1 MTTYTFHIEWR
12 DGQTMT
18 GTLVTDDPQRF
29 IRAVEGRGNRY
40 GGCGAEVT
48 PEITRAEGV
57 ACIDCYHGD

>member
-29 IRAVEGRGNRY
+29 IRALSKDL
-40 GGCGAEVT
+40 
-48 PEITRAEGV
+48 EIVRADV
-57 ACIDCYHGD
+57 VPR

>member
-29 IRAVEGRGNRY
+29 IRALSKELEIVLANVEPKK
-40 GGCGAEVT
+40 ELT
-48 PEITRAEGV
+48 WTT
-57 ACIDCYHGD
+57 